1 MNAAKKTP
9 QDALSF
15 EEAYKQLQA
24 IVTSLDSGQ
33 GDLEESLA
41 SFERGMQLLKIC
53 RDKLDGASRRIE
65 LLKGMNEGGE
75 PILEELDEDG
85 LRSQAGVAGRQ
96 ASLPDHDESSECA
109 KSAESTKRQGLLLIE
124 AETDAGVVSSEDIQ
138 ENAVESISKA
148 GKQKTSQSASSRSG
162 KKEDLPPT
170 NGFFDSPGPSF

>member
-138 ENAVESISKA
+138 ENAVESSMP